1 MHISRHLFIA
11 SVLCLS
17 AVMVA
22 AEAPT
27 PVFRQY
33 CFQCH
38 GKAAIGG
45 ISLELL
51 SSQPSMGE
59 SFQHWRKVAAAL
71 EEKRM
76 PPAAM
81 PQPTDAERIRVVAW
95 IRASLKDY
103 TEKNSGDPG
112 RVTVRR
118 LTSGEYSYAVKDLT
132 GLDFK
137 FDRDFVP
144 DSVGGEGF
152 TNFGDV
158 QFLGDANLER
168 YLHTAKFIANHAVI
182 GSGPLQFY
190 ADPGKTGFE
199 LSALNRI
206 QSIYTTHGFR
216 ATGAEGALPYN
227 LEKYTKAFYAAW
239 RFRDRK
245 ALGEP
250 NATLESIGTREGLT
264 PRFVNH
270 IWKTLHEPNP
280 TYPVSEALA
289 QWHALPGPQT
299 DEAKVRAA
307 CEEIQKTIINWPRVL
322 FAAGALAAGGAG
334 DERNLVVSAET
345 LKGVTS
351 HSFRYPFFSRR
362 VIKEATV
369 YLTTLSLNPRSVDK
383 PIVLMQNAKVR
394 FRKADRSAGE
404 EIALFDAIDED
415 SRKLLTRTADGTGF
429 TLPGNALVPLKVVF
443 PPGVAGISFQMDAQL
458 LNQGTGDAVIRCTL
472 SDQADVSKGRPAW
485 ALLADSKAPGFVSWR
500 DNVLHFAAVLPQ
512 NSQSEANPA
521 DRDPIPNDFD
531 NTYGLPE
538 RNAFHTQLK
547 YFRNDTFLV
556 ENILDGKTRVELNTA
571 WNDLLSSF
579 EYHEIYLKFLSEK
592 PNSRARAESLKTEN
606 EAVDKAILTAQPGH
620 IDDCLKLA
628 EQAWRRPLTSQEKDR
643 LRRFYTQSRETAKL
657 AHPDAIRAL
666 IARVLVAPAFLYR
679 LEQPT
684 QTAQRSPLT
693 NWEIA
698 NRLSFFLWA
707 SVPDAELRR
716 AAENGELNDTKQIAR
731 QTKRMLADPKAR
743 RLATEFF
750 GQWLGFYR
758 FDQYTGAD
766 TGRFPEFTDDLKS
779 AMYDEAVSFFEHI
792 VRQDRPVREI
802 IQADYTFLNPLLAK
816 HYGVKRE
823 LKGDTQKVDGANSF
837 QRGGLLRM
845 GAMLTATSAPLRTSP
860 VKRGDWVLRRIL
872 GTPTPPPPAD
882 AGALPADD
890 KAFGGLSVKARLVA
904 HQQDAKCAAC
914 HSRIDP
920 LGFPFERYDA
930 VGRLR
935 ETYSDGK
942 PVEDTGTTAGKLDIT
957 GVEGLIQY
965 LKTQEPQVMQ
975 TMSQKLIGYALGR
988 TVLASDQPLIDRLIQ
1003 AGSQATFSQL
1013 AAEIV
1018 TSPQFRYRRG
1028 HETETLAAETLAK
1041 DTKR

>member
-1 MHISRHLFIA
+1 MPASRHVLLA
-11 SVLCLS
+11 SFLCLS
-17 AVMVA
+17 AALVA

-27 PVFRQY
+27 PVLRQY

-38 GKAAIGG
+38 GKTAAAGL
-45 ISLELL
+45 SLENLTAQ
-51 SSQPSMGE
+51 SSVGDG
-59 SFQHWRKVAAAL
+59 FQHWEKVAAAL
-71 EEKRM
+71 EQKRM
-76 PPAAM
+76 PPAPM
-81 PQPTDAERIRVVAW
+81 PQPTDAERTRVVSW

-103 TEKNSGDPG
+103 TAKHAGDPG

-118 LTSGEYSYAVKDLT
+118 LTSGEYTYAIKDLT
-132 GLDFK
+132 GLDFL

-168 YLHTAKFIANHAVI
+168 YLHTAKFIANHAAI
-182 GSGPLQFY
+182 GTGPLTFF

-206 QSIYTTHGFR
+206 TKIYTTHGFR

-227 LEKYTKAFYAAW
+227 LEKYSKAFYTAW
-239 RFRDRK
+239 RFQHRH
-245 ALGEP
+245 ALGQP
-250 NATLESIGTREGLT
+250 NVTLESIGAHEGLS

-270 IWKTLHEPNP
+270 IWKVLHEPNP
-280 TYPVSEALA
+280 SYPTSEALA
-289 QWHALPGPQT
+289 RWHALPGPKT
-299 DEAKVRAA
+299 EEAKVRAA
-307 CEEIQKTIINWPRVL
+307 CEEIQKTIVNWPRVL

-334 DERNLVVSAET
+334 DERNLVVSEET
-345 LKGVTS
+345 LKGETS

-369 YLTTLSLNPRSVDK
+369 YLTTLSLNPRSADK
-383 PIVLMQNAKVR
+383 PVVLLQNAKVR
-394 FRKADRSAGE
+394 FRKADRSAGDE
-404 EIALFDAIDED
+404 VPLFQAIDEE
-415 SRKLLTRTADGTGF
+415 SRKQLTLTTGGTGF
-429 TLPGNALVPLKVVF
+429 TLPGNAVVPLKVVF
-443 PPGVAGISFQMDAQL
+443 PPGVAGVQFSIDAQL

-485 ALLADSKAPGFVSWR
+485 ALLADPQAPGYVAWR

-521 DRDPIPNDFD
+521 DRDPIPSDFD
-531 NTYGLPE
+531 NTYGKPE
-538 RNAFHTQLK
+538 RNDFHTQLK
-547 YFRNDTFLV
+547 YFRNDNFLM
-556 ENILDGKTRVELNTA
+556 EKILDDKTRAELNTA
-571 WNDLLSSF
+571 WNDLLGSF
-579 EYHEIYLKFLSEK
+579 EYHEIYIKFLEQK
-592 PNSRARAESLKTEN
+592 KDRQARIDVLKAEN
-606 EAVDKAILTAQPGH
+606 EAIDKAMLAAQPGH
-620 IDDCLKLA
+620 IEDCLQLA
-628 EQAWRRPLTSQEKDR
+628 SHAWRRPLTPQEKDR

-657 AHPDAIRAL
+657 THADAIRAL
-666 IARVLVAPAFLYR
+666 IARILVAPAFLYR

-684 QTAQRSPLT
+684 QSAARSPLT
-693 NWEIA
+693 QWELA

-707 SVPDAELRR
+707 SIPDAELRR
-716 AAENGELNDTKQIAR
+716 AAEKGELSDPQQVAR
-731 QTKRMLADPKAR
+731 QTRRMLSDPKAR

-750 GQWLGFYR
+750 GQWFGFYR

-766 TGRFPEFTDDLKS
+766 TSRFAEFTDDLKS
-779 AMYDEAVSFFEHI
+779 AMYDEAISFFEYI
-792 VRQDRPVREI
+792 VRNDRPVHEI
-802 IQADYTFLNPLLAK
+802 LDADYTFANPLLAK
-816 HYGVKRE
+816 HYGVKQE
-823 LKGDTQKVDGANSF
+823 IKGDTQKIDAANSF

-882 AGALPADD
+882 AGSIPADD
-890 KAFGGLSVKARLVA
+890 KSFGGLTVKARLAA
-904 HQQDAKCAAC
+904 HQQNAKCAAC
-914 HSRIDP
+914 HSKIDP

-930 VGRLR
+930 VGKLR
-935 ETYSDGK
+935 DKYSDGK
-942 PVEDTGTTAGKLDIT
+942 PVEDAGTTAGRREIN

-965 LKTQEPQVMQ
+965 LKSQEPQVMK

-988 TVLASDQPLIDRLIQ
+988 TVLASDQPLVDRLVQ
-1003 AGSQATFSQL
+1003 AGSNATFAQL
-1013 AAEIV
+1013 ATEIV
-1018 TSPQFRYRRG
+1018 ISPQFRYRRG
-1028 HETETLAAETLAK
+1028 QEPPELAK

>member
-1 MHISRHLFIA
+1 MPTPRPIFLA
-11 SVLCLS
+11 PALCLS
-17 AVMVA
+17 ALVA
-22 AEAPT
+22 AADAPV
-27 PVFRQY
+27 PVLRQF

-38 GKAAIGG
+38 GKSAMGG
-45 ISLELL
+45 LSLEQLAA
-51 SSQPSMGE
+51 QPSMGE
-59 SFQHWRKVAAAL
+59 SFQHWEKVAAAL
-71 EEKRM
+71 ETKRM
-76 PPAAM
+76 PPAQM
-81 PQPTDAERIRVVAW
+81 PQPTDAERGRVVSW
-95 IRASLKDY
+95 IRTSLKDY
-103 TEKNSGDPG
+103 TAKNAGDPG

-118 LTSGEYSYAVKDLT
+118 LTSGEYSYAIKDLT

-206 QSIYTTHGFR
+206 TKIYTTYGFR

-227 LEKYTKAFYAAW
+227 LDKYSKAFYTAW
-239 RFRDRK
+239 RFQHRH

-250 NATLESIGTREGLT
+250 GATLEAIGASEGLS

-270 IWKTLHEPNP
+270 IWKALHEPNP
-280 TYPVSEALA
+280 SYPTSEAVS
-289 QWHALPGPQT
+289 QWHALSGPKT
-299 DEAKVRAA
+299 EDSKVRAA

-345 LKGVTS
+345 LKGAPT

-369 YLTTLSLNPRSVDK
+369 YLNTLSLNPRSIDK

-394 FRKADRSAGE
+394 FRKADRSAGDE
-404 EIALFDAIDED
+404 VPLFDAIDEE
-415 SRKLLTRTADGTGF
+415 SRKMLTRTADGTGF
-429 TLPGNALVPLKVVF
+429 TLPGNANVRMKVVF

-472 SDQADVSKGRPAW
+472 SNEADVSKGRPSW
-485 ALLADSKAPGFVSWR
+485 ALLADPKSPGFTSWR
-500 DNVLHFAAVLPQ
+500 DDVLRFAAVLPQ

-547 YFRNDTFLV
+547 YFRNDSFLM
-556 ENILDGKTRVELNTA
+556 EKILDDKTRVELNNA

-579 EYHEIYLKFLSEK
+579 EYHEIFVKFL
-592 PNSRARAESLKTEN
+592 TEN
-606 EAVDKAILTAQPGH
+606 KKPQARIDALRIENAAVDKAILTAQPSH

-628 EQAWRRPLTSQEKDR
+628 AHAWRRPLTPVEKDR

-657 AHPDAIRAL
+657 THTGAIRAL
-666 IARVLVAPAFLYR
+666 IARVLLAPAFLYR
-679 LEQPT
+679 LEEPI
-684 QTAQRSPLT
+684 QTSKRSPLT
-693 NWEIA
+693 SWELA

-707 SVPDAELRR
+707 SAPDAELRR
-716 AAENGELNDTKQIAR
+716 AAEKGELADPQQLGR
-731 QTKRMLADPKAR
+731 QTKRMLSDPKAR

-750 GQWLGFYR
+750 GQWFGFYR

-779 AMYDEAVSFFEHI
+779 AMYDEAVSFFEYI
-792 VRQDRPVREI
+792 VRNDRPVREI
-802 IQADYTFLNPLLAK
+802 MQADYTFVNPLLAK
-816 HYGVKRE
+816 HYGVKDE
-823 LKGDTQKVDGANSF
+823 LKGETQKVDGAIAF

-845 GAMLTATSAPLRTSP
+845 GAIMTATSAPLRTSP

-882 AGALPADD
+882 AGVLPADD
-890 KAFGGLSVKARLVA
+890 KSFGGLSIKARLA
-904 HQQDAKCAAC
+904 EHQRNAQCAAC
-914 HSRIDP
+914 HSKIDP

-935 ETYSDGK
+935 DKYADGK
-942 PVEDTGTTAGKLDIT
+942 PVEDTTTTADKRDIA
-957 GVEGLIQY
+957 GVEGLVQY
-965 LKTQEPQVMQ
+965 LKVQEPQVMR

-1003 AGSQATFSQL
+1003 AGSQASFSQL
-1013 AAEIV
+1013 ATEIV
-1018 TSPQFRYRRG
+1018 TSAQFRFRRG
-1028 HETETLAAETLAK
+1028 QEPEALAK

>member
-1 MHISRHLFIA
+1 MGGLSLEK
-11 SVLCLS
+11 LS
-17 AVMVA
+17 A
-22 AEAPT
+22 
-27 PVFRQY
+27 
-33 CFQCH
+33 
-38 GKAAIGG
+38 
-45 ISLELL
+45 
-51 SSQPSMGE
+51 QPSMGE
-59 SFQHWRKVAAAL
+59 GFQHWEKVAAAL
-71 EEKRM
+71 EQRRM
-76 PPAAM
+76 PPAKM
-81 PQPTDAERIRVVAW
+81 PQPTDAERGRLVSW
-95 IRASLKDY
+95 IRTSLKDY
-103 TEKNSGDPG
+103 TAKNAGDPG

-118 LTSGEYSYAVKDLT
+118 LTSGEYTYAVKDLT

-168 YLHTAKFIANHAVI
+168 YLHTAKLIAGHAVV

-206 QSIYTTHGFR
+206 QNIYTTHGFR
-216 ATGAEGALPYN
+216 ATGAEGARPYN
-227 LEKYTKAFYAAW
+227 LEKYTNAFYTAW
-239 RFRDRK
+239 RFHHRRT
-245 ALGEP
+245 LGEP
-250 NATLESIGTREGLT
+250 AATLESIGAREGLT
-264 PRFVNH
+264 PRFVQH
-270 IWKTLHEPNP
+270 IWKVLHEPNP
-280 TYPVSEALA
+280 TYPTSDVISRW
-289 QWHALPGPQT
+289 QSLPGPKT
-299 DEAKVRAA
+299 EDAKVRAA
-307 CEEIQKTIINWPRVL
+307 CDEIQKALINWPRVL

-345 LKGVTS
+345 LKGVTA

-383 PIVLMQNAKVR
+383 PVVLMQNAKVR

-404 EIALFDAIDED
+404 EMALFDAIDED

-429 TLPGNALVPLKVVF
+429 TLPGNAVIPLRVVF

-458 LNQGTGDAVIRCTL
+458 LNQGAGDAVIRCTI
-472 SDQADVSKGRPAW
+472 SNEADVTKGRPTW
-485 ALLADSKAPGFVSWR
+485 ALLADPAAPGFIGWR

-521 DRDPIPNDFD
+521 DRDPIPADFD

-547 YFRNDTFLV
+547 YFRNDSFLA
-556 ENILDGKTRVELNTA
+556 ENILDDKTRGELNTA
-571 WNDLLSSF
+571 WTDLLASF
-579 EYHEIYLKFLSEK
+579 EYHEIYIKYLGEKQNSQARIDALK
-592 PNSRARAESLKTEN
+592 AEN
-606 EAVDKAILTAQPGH
+606 AAIDRAILTAQPGH
-620 IDDCLKLA
+620 LDDCLKLA
-628 EQAWRRPLTSQEKDR
+628 AQAWRRPLSPQEKDR

-657 AHPDAIRAL
+657 THTEAIRAL

-684 QTAQRSPLT
+684 QTSKRSPLT
-693 NWEIA
+693 SWELA

-716 AAENGELNDTKQIAR
+716 AAERGELGDPQQLAR

-743 RLATEFF
+743 RMATEFF
-750 GQWLGFYR
+750 GQWFGFYR

-779 AMYDEAVSFFEHI
+779 AMYDEAVSFFEYI
-792 VRQDRPVREI
+792 IRNDRPVREI
-802 IQADYTFLNPLLAK
+802 TQADYAFVNPLLAK
-816 HYGVKRE
+816 HYGIKRE
-823 LKGDTQKVDGANSF
+823 LKGDTQKVDGVKAI
-837 QRGGLLRM
+837 QRGGVLRM

-882 AGALPADD
+882 AGSLPADD
-890 KAFGGLSVKARLVA
+890 KSFGGLSVKARLAA
-904 HQQDAKCAAC
+904 HMQNAKCAAC

-935 ETYSDGK
+935 QTYADGK
-942 PVEDTGTTAGKLDIT
+942 PVEDTTTTADNREIT
-957 GVEGLIQY
+957 GVEGLVQY
-965 LKTQEPQVMQ
+965 LKTQEPQVMR

-1013 AAEIV
+1013 ATGIV
-1018 TSPQFRYRRG
+1018 TSPQFRFRRG
-1028 HETETLAAETLAK
+1028 QEPEALAK

>member
-1 MHISRHLFIA
+1 M
-11 SVLCLS
+11 
-17 AVMVA
+17 
-22 AEAPT
+22 
-27 PVFRQY
+27 
-33 CFQCH
+33 
-38 GKAAIGG
+38 GG
-45 ISLELL
+45 ISLEQL
-51 SSQPSMGE
+51 SAQASMGE
-59 SFQHWRKVAAAL
+59 SFQHWEKVAAAL
-71 EEKRM
+71 EQKRM
-76 PPAAM
+76 PPAKM
-81 PQPTDAERIRVVAW
+81 PQPSEADRTRVVSW
-95 IRASLKDY
+95 IRTSLKDY
-103 TEKNSGDPG
+103 TAKNAGDPG

-118 LTSGEYSYAVKDLT
+118 LTSGEYGYAIKDLT

-168 YLHTAKFIANHAVI
+168 YLHTAKLIANHAVI
-182 GSGPLQFY
+182 GTGPLQFY

-206 QSIYTTHGFR
+206 TNIYTTHGFR
-216 ATGAEGALPYN
+216 ATGAEGARPYN
-227 LEKYTKAFYAAW
+227 LDKYNKAFYAAW
-239 RFRDRK
+239 RFHHRQ

-250 NATLESIGTREGLT
+250 TATLESIGAREGLT

-270 IWKTLHEPNP
+270 IWNVLHEPNP
-280 TYPVSEALA
+280 TYPTSEAVTE
-289 QWHALPGPQT
+289 WHALPGPKT
-299 DEAKVRAA
+299 AEAKIREA
-307 CEEIQKTIINWPRVL
+307 CESIQKTIINWPRVL

-345 LKGVTS
+345 LQGSTN

-369 YLTTLSLNPRSVDK
+369 YLTTLSLNPRSLDK
-383 PIVLMQNAKVR
+383 PTVLMQNAKVR
-394 FRKADRSAGE
+394 FRKADRSAGD
-404 EIALFDAIDED
+404 EISLYDAIDEE
-415 SRKLLTRTADGTGF
+415 SRKLLTRTADGKGF
-429 TLPGNALVPLKVVF
+429 TLTGDAVIPLTVVL
-443 PPGVAGISFQMDAQL
+443 PPGVAGISFQMDAQM
-458 LNQGTGDAVIRCTL
+458 LNQGAGDAIIRCTL
-472 SDQADVSKGRPAW
+472 SNEADVTKGRPAW
-485 ALLADSKAPGFVSWR
+485 SLLADPKSPGFVKWR
-500 DNVLHFAAVLPQ
+500 DNVLQFASVLPQ

-531 NTYGLPE
+531 NTYGTSE

-547 YFRNDTFLV
+547 YYRNDRFLM
-556 ENILDGKTRVELNTA
+556 EKILDDKTRVELDTA
-571 WNDLLSSF
+571 WKDLLASF
-579 EYHEIYLKFLSEK
+579 EYHEIYIKYLTERKNSKPRIDFLK
-592 PNSRARAESLKTEN
+592 AEN
-606 EAVDKAILTAQPGH
+606 EGIDKYLLAAQPGH
-620 IDDCLKLA
+620 VDDTLKLA
-628 EQAWRRPLTSQEKDR
+628 SQAWRRPLTLQEKDG

-657 AHPDAIRAL
+657 THTEAIRAL
-666 IARVLVAPAFLYR
+666 LARILVAPAFLYR
-679 LEQPT
+679 LEQPN
-684 QTAQRSPLT
+684 QNSKRSPLT
-693 NWEIA
+693 NWELA

-716 AAENGELNDTKQIAR
+716 AAEKGELADPQQLAR

-743 RLATEFF
+743 RMATEFF
-750 GQWLGFYR
+750 GQWFGFYR

-766 TGRFPEFTDDLKS
+766 SGRFPEFTDDLKS
-779 AMYDEAVSFFEHI
+779 AMYDEAVSFFEYI
-792 VRQDRPVREI
+792 VRNDRPVREI
-802 IQADYTFLNPLLAK
+802 MQADYTFVNPLLAK
-816 HYGVKRE
+816 HYGITKE
-823 LKGDTQKVDGANSF
+823 LTGDTQKVDGVNAF

-845 GAMLTATSAPLRTSP
+845 GAVLTSTSAPLRTSP

-882 AGALPADD
+882 AGSLPADD
-890 KAFGGLSVKARLVA
+890 KGFGGLSIKARLAA
-904 HQQDAKCAAC
+904 HQQNAKCAAC

-935 ETYSDGK
+935 DQYSDGK
-942 PVEDTGTTAGKLDIT
+942 PVEDSTTTADNRAIT
-957 GVEGLIQY
+957 GVEGLVQY
-965 LKTQEPQVMQ
+965 LKTQEPQVMR

-988 TVLASDQPLIDRLIQ
+988 TILASDQPLIDRLIQ
-1003 AGSQATFSQL
+1003 AGGQATFSQL

-1028 HETETLAAETLAK
+1028 HEPEALAK

>member
-1 MHISRHLFIA
+1 MLTPRLVFIA
-11 SVLCLS
+11 SSLCLS
-17 AVMVA
+17 ALVAA
-22 AEAPT
+22 AEAPV
-27 PVFRQY
+27 PVLRQF

-38 GKAAIGG
+38 GKAAMGG
-45 ISLELL
+45 L
-51 SSQPSMGE
+51 SIEQLSAQPSIGE
-59 SFQHWRKVAAAL
+59 NFQHWEKVAAAL
-71 EEKRM
+71 EQKRM

-81 PQPTDAERIRVVAW
+81 PQPTDAERGRVVSW
-95 IRASLKDY
+95 IRTSLKDY
-103 TEKNSGDPG
+103 TAKNAGDPG

-118 LTSGEYSYAVKDLT
+118 LTSGEYGYAIKDLT
-132 GLDFK
+132 GLDFQ

-206 QSIYTTHGFR
+206 TKIYTTHGFR

-227 LEKYTKAFYAAW
+227 LEKYTKAFYVAW
-239 RFRDRK
+239 RFQHRK

-250 NATLESIGTREGLT
+250 NASIESIGAREGLT

-270 IWKTLHEPNP
+270 IWKVLHEPNP
-280 TYPVSEALA
+280 SYPTSEPVA

-299 DEAKVRAA
+299 AEAKVRAA

-345 LKGVTS
+345 LQGVTN
-351 HSFRYPFFSRR
+351 HAFRYPFFSRR

-369 YLTTLSLNPRSVDK
+369 YLNTLSLNPHSVDK

-394 FRKADRSAGE
+394 FRKADRSAGDE
-404 EIALFDAIDED
+404 MPLFDAIDEA

-429 TLPGNALVPLKVVF
+429 TVPGNVVLPLRVVF
-443 PPGVAGISFQMDAQL
+443 PPDVAGISFQMDAQL
-458 LNQGTGDAVIRCTL
+458 LNQGSGDAVIRCTI
-472 SDQADVSKGRPAW
+472 SNEEDVSKGRPAW
-485 ALLADSKAPGFVSWR
+485 ALLADPKAPGFIAWR
-500 DNVLHFAAVLPQ
+500 DNVLKFAAVLPQ
-512 NSQSEANPA
+512 NSQSEANPS

-547 YFRNDTFLV
+547 YYRNDSFLR
-556 ENILDGKTRVELNTA
+556 ENILDDKTRTELNTD
-571 WNDLLSSF
+571 WNDLLASF
-579 EYHEIYLKFLSEK
+579 EYHELFIKFLAENKK
-592 PNSRARAESLKTEN
+592 PQARIDALQAEN
-606 EAVDKAILTAQPGH
+606 AAVEQAVLSAQPGH

-628 EQAWRRPLTSQEKDR
+628 AQAWRRPLTPQEKDR

-657 AHPDAIRAL
+657 DHTDAIRAL

-679 LEQPT
+679 LEQPS
-684 QTAQRSPLT
+684 QTSRRTALT
-693 NWEIA
+693 GWELA
-698 NRLSFFLWA
+698 NRLSFFLWS

-716 AAENGELNDTKQIAR
+716 AAEKGELAEPQQLAR

-743 RLATEFF
+743 RMATEFF

-758 FDQYTGAD
+758 FDQFNGAD
-766 TGRFPEFTDDLKS
+766 TSRFPEFTDDLKS

-792 VRQDRPVREI
+792 VRQDRPVSEI
-802 IQADYTFLNPLLAK
+802 LQADYTFVNPLLAK
-816 HYGVKRE
+816 HYGIKQE
-823 LKGDTQKVDGANSF
+823 LKGDTQKVDGVNSV

-845 GAMLTATSAPLRTSP
+845 GAVLTATSAPLRTSP
-860 VKRGDWVLRRIL
+860 VKRGDWVLRRLL
-872 GTPTPPPPAD
+872 GTPTPPPPPNIPPIA
-882 AGALPADD
+882 ADD
-890 KAFGGLSVKARLVA
+890 KGADGLTIKARLIA
-904 HQQDAKCAAC
+904 HQKNAACAAC
-914 HSRIDP
+914 HSKIDP
-920 LGFPFERYDA
+920 LGFPFERFDA
-930 VGRLR
+930 VGKLR
-935 ETYSDGK
+935 TAYADGK
-942 PVEDTGTTAGKLDIT
+942 PVEDSTTTADKKEIA
-957 GVEGLIQY
+957 GVEGLVQY
-965 LKTQEPQVMQ
+965 LKTQEPQVLRN
-975 TMSQKLIGYALGR
+975 MSHKLIGFALGR
-988 TVLASDQPLIDRLIQ
+988 TVLASDQPLVDRIIQ
-1003 AGSQATFSQL
+1003 AGGQATFSQL

-1018 TSPQFRYRRG
+1018 NSPQFRYRRG
-1028 HETETLAAETLAK
+1028 QEPAALAK